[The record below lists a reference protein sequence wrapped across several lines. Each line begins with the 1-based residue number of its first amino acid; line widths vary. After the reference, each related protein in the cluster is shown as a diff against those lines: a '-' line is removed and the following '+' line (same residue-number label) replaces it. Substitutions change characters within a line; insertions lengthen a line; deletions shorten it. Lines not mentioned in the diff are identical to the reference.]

1 MICTI
6 YFYIHMTN
14 LKLEATQTIHYKNR
28 LNIITQNCYPV
39 YLSTIICQNENNKP
53 KNLKYRKHMTA
64 RETLRFC

>member
-53 KNLKYRKHMTA
+53 KKSQIS
-64 RETLRFC
+64 ETYDGT